1 MKPYLLT
8 RISSVL
14 ILIHAV
20 LHTIGHLSWKT
31 PAGAAYNEVV
41 KQMTGPKF
49 PVMGANRSLGE
60 FFDGYG
66 FFVTLAL
73 LLAAWFIWMAS
84 NLIENNPGI
93 ATRMLLPLTAF
104 LFGLGIIEIIFF
116 FPLAAGIT
124 LLAAILSL
132 IAMFQLM
139 RAD

>member
-1 MKPYLLT
+1 MKPVILI
-8 RISSVL
+8 RIGSIL
-14 ILIHAV
+14 ILIHAI

-31 PAGAAYNEVV
+31 PANAAYNEVI

-49 PVMGANRSLGE
+49 LVMGASRSMGE

-73 LLAAWFIWMAS
+73 LLVAWFLWMAS

-93 ATRMLLPLTAF
+93 ATRMLLPLTVF
-104 LFGLGIIEIIFF
+104 LFGLGIVEIIFF
-116 FPLAAGIT
+116 FPFAAGIS

-139 RAD
+139 QAD